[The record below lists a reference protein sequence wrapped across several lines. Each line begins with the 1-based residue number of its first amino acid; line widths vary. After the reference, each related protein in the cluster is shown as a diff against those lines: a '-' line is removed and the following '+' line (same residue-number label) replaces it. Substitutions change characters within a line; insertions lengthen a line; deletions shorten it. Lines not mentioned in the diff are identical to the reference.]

1 MLIAGCFEDNIA
13 SIKMLEKL
21 GFIYEGR
28 KRKAL
33 WDAVEGPKDLLYHYK
48 EKD

>member
-13 SIKMLEKL
+13 SKKMLEKL
-21 GFIYEGR
+21 DFTFEGR

-33 WDAVEGPKDLLYHYK
+33 WDAVEGPKDLLYFFR
-48 EKD
+48 EK